1 MSAEQDYDSL
11 VEAMTAQPEVGYG
24 RMFSSNGLHFRDKYF
39 ALLRKEDLL
48 LKLPEDRVDELV
60 GIQRAERFEPSAG
73 RVMRE
78 WVLVPWNGG
87 RDWTTLATEALEFA
101 QRLAGAGAH

>member
-1 MSAEQDYDSL
+1 MSAEEDYDAL
-11 VEAMTAQPEVGYG
+11 VEAMTARPGVGCG

-39 ALLRKEDLL
+39 ALLRKESLL

-60 GIQRAERFEPSAG
+60 GIQRGERFEPSAG

-78 WVLVPWNGG
+78 WILVPWKSGE
-87 RDWTTLATEALEFA
+87 DWTTLAQEALEFA
-101 QRLAGAGAH
+101 QHLAGVA